1 MKALLNFVS
10 SFLIILMVFI
20 LVAGLIFLFSGNDSL
35 SSFMFLIASLMLP
48 LIMSVKF
55 VEFMI
60 DNQQHKMLLS
70 VFFLLLVCVL
80 SILFA
85 FS

>member
-70 VFFLLLVCVL
+70 IFFLLLVCVL